1 MGILETLGERGF
13 IQQISDE
20 AGLRDELERG
30 PITLY
35 WGTDPTADSLT
46 AGHLV
51 SLMMLA
57 HFQRA
62 GHKPIV
68 VVGGGTGLI
77 GDPLFRTETRQLMTI
92 EQIERHMAGQRPQIG
107 RFVDFSDEKGLL
119 LNNAD
124 WLAPLGYLEFLR
136 DIGRSFTVNQ
146 LLQHSTYRE
155 RLETGSLNFIEI
167 NYALLQAYDFLYLHR
182 EHRATLQVGGADQWF
197 NILAGTELIRR
208 EVGHEAYALI
218 TPLLTTATGEKMG
231 KSAGNAVWLDAA
243 RTSPYDFYQYWINTA
258 DVDVERFLGYFTFLP
273 MDEVHALGHRE
284 GADLREAKERL
295 ALEVTSLVHGPHAA
309 ADARDASRALF
320 SGSGDGDAAPTTEI
334 EPARL
339 AGGIDLLDLLVE
351 TGLSP
356 SRRAARDLVHQGG
369 AYVNGVRVDDV
380 AASISE
386 QDLQGEGVILL
397 RAGKKRFHRV
407 VVKA

>member
-1 MGILETLGERGF
+1 VGILETLAERGF

-20 AGLRDELERG
+20 AGLRQELGKG

-62 GHKPIV
+62 GHHPIV
-68 VVGGGTGLI
+68 LVGGGTGLI
-77 GDPLFRTETRQLMTI
+77 GDPLFRTETRQLMTLD
-92 EQIERHMAGQRPQIG
+92 QIEAHMAGQKPQIQ
-107 RFVDFSDEKGLL
+107 RFLEATMV
-119 LNNAD
+119 NNAD
-124 WLAPLGYLEFLR
+124 WLTKLGYLEFLR
-136 DIGRSFTVNQ
+136 DIGRHFTVNH

-167 NYALLQAYDFLYLHR
+167 NYALLQAYDFLHLHR
-182 EHRATLQVGGADQWF
+182 EMGATLQVGGVDQWF

-208 EVGHEAYALI
+208 ETGHEAYALV
-218 TPLLTTATGEKMG
+218 TPLLTAASGEKMG
-231 KSAGNAVWLDAA
+231 KSAGNAIWLDPA

-258 DVDVERFLGYFTFLP
+258 DADVERFLAFFTFLP
-273 MDEVHALGHRE
+273 MGEVRALGRRE

-295 ALEVTSLVHGPHAA
+295 AAEITMLVHGVDAA
-309 ADARDASRALF
+309 REAQDTSRALF
-320 SGSGDGDAAPTTEI
+320 GGEGAGGAAPTTEI
-334 EPARL
+334 DAARL
-339 AGGIDLLDLLVE
+339 AAGIELVDLLVE
-351 TGLSP
+351 TGLAP
-356 SRRAARDLVHQGG
+356 SKRAARDLIQQGG
-369 AYVNGVRVDDV
+369 I
-380 AASISE
+380 SINNERADAPNIVVSRANLE
-386 QDLQGEGVILL
+386 EDGSLLL

-407 VVKA
+407 VTKS